1 MTINT
6 HRPARLLDTTTSAVF
21 MILFAVLV
29 TAVVLVEVF
38 GRGGF
43 LTGEILSN
51 VVQRSVALGIV
62 AIGQTFTILIGSLD
76 LSVAYVISLSAVMAS
91 FIMQGDPA
99 MIVPA
104 VLAVL
109 AIGLCV
115 GVVNGL
121 IITRLQVNPLIATL
135 GTGFIIQGVLSAS
148 FQNFAG
154 SVPESFQALAYGH
167 VGGVPAP
174 IVLWAGLIAVAIFV
188 LRYTTFGAHIY
199 AVGGNAETARLS
211 GIRTERVV
219 IGAHVTAS
227 VSASLT
233 GLYLASRLGAGA
245 PWIGPEGVYGLESI
259 AAVVIGGTILAG
271 GRGGVA
277 GTVAGVLIFGLLDS
291 MFNQMGIDAF
301 LKQVLRGLIIIAAVA
316 SYSIRSAD
324 RAA

>member
-1 MTINT
+1 M
-6 HRPARLLDTTTSAVF
+6 
-21 MILFAVLV
+21 
-29 TAVVLVEVF
+29 
-38 GRGGF
+38 
-43 LTGEILSN
+43 
-51 VVQRSVALGIV
+51 
-62 AIGQTFTILIGSLD
+62 
-76 LSVAYVISLSAVMAS
+76 
-91 FIMQGDPA
+91 
-99 MIVPA
+99 
-104 VLAVL
+104 
-109 AIGLCV
+109 
-115 GVVNGL
+115 
-121 IITRLQVNPLIATL
+121 
-135 GTGFIIQGVLSAS
+135 QGVLSAS

-167 VGGVPAP
+167 IAGMPAP
-174 IVLWAGLIAVAIFV
+174 IVLWGGLIVIAMFV

-219 IGAHVTAS
+219 IGAHVAAS
-227 VSASLT
+227 LSASLT

-301 LKQVLRGLIIIAAVA
+301 LKQVLRGLIIIVAVA
-316 SYSIRSAD
+316 SYAVRSAD